1 MADRVIIHA
10 GFHKSGTTAL
20 QHAFDLNKKTL
31 KEHRVIY
38 PLNAGRAHH
47 RAAWGLTERVWG
59 WRNNG
64 GKQVPIKAWDALIR
78 QIKQAPGT
86 VLISSEFFTEA
97 KEHHIAKARK
107 DLGKLPVTLVFTVRP
122 FAKILASSY
131 QQFLKYGIKMRF
143 EPWLEKVFTEKSESK
158 VTPTFW
164 DRVQVD
170 EVVGR
175 WAKHFGSENVIV
187 VLADES
193 KPEFIFEE
201 FAKIL
206 GVPSEVL
213 PIPEIGGNR
222 SMTLE
227 ETELLYLI
235 NKIYD
240 RSGGWEQYRAL
251 VRDGYVRFLADHTQ
265 ADPKAE
271 RLRTPKWAV
280 DKAREINHHHFVRL
294 KEMKIE
300 IRGNLDGFVDTPV
313 LTGEYLAPEKIT
325 MELAA
330 QFLASYDYSII
341 RHVPRHVL
349 ISEVKR
355 RFKVST
361 KRFLKGV
368 R

>member
-107 DLGKLPVTLVFTVRP
+107 DLGKLPVILVFTVRP

-235 NKIYD
+235 NNIYD

-280 DKAREINHHHFVRL
+280 DKAREINHHHFARL
-294 KEMKIE
+294 KEMKVE
-300 IRGNLDGFVDTPV
+300 IRGNPDGFVDAPV

-355 RFKVST
+355 RLKVSM
-361 KRFLKGV
+361 KRFLEGV

>member
-1 MADRVIIHA
+1 VADRVIIHA

-20 QHAFDLNKKTL
+20 QHAFDLNKNSL
-31 KEHRVIY
+31 KEHGVYY

-59 WRNNG
+59 WRTNG
-64 GKQVPIKAWDALIR
+64 GKLVPIKAWKALVQ
-78 QIKQAPGT
+78 QIKKSPGT

-97 KEHHIAKARK
+97 KDHHIAQARK
-107 DLGKLPVTLVFTVRP
+107 DLGNLPVTLVFTVRP

-143 EPWLEKVFTEKSESK
+143 EPWLEKVFAEKSESK

-164 DRVQVD
+164 NRTQVD

-187 VLADES
+187 ILADES

-201 FAKIL
+201 FAEIL
-206 GVPSEVL
+206 KVPSSIL

-271 RLRTPKWAV
+271 RLRTPQWAV
-280 DKAREINHHHFVRL
+280 DRAREINHLHFHKL
-294 KEMKIE
+294 QEMNVE
-300 IRGNLDGFVDTPV
+300 IRGNLEGFVEAPV
-313 LTGEYLAPEKIT
+313 LTGDYAAPEKIT

-341 RHVPRHVL
+341 RHVPRQVL
-349 ISEVKR
+349 ASEVKR
-355 RFKVST
+355 RLKVST

>member
-64 GKQVPIKAWDALIR
+64 GKQVRMRAWDALIR

-107 DLGKLPVTLVFTVRP
+107 DLGKLPVILVFTVRP

-235 NKIYD
+235 NNIYD

-280 DKAREINHHHFVRL
+280 DKAREINHHHFARL
-294 KEMKIE
+294 KEMKVE
-300 IRGNLDGFVDTPV
+300 IRGNPDGFVDAPV

-355 RFKVST
+355 RLKVSM
-361 KRFLKGV
+361 KRFLEGV